1 MGLEKTFIATFLAS
15 MSYYLGAALV
25 VFLLVGA
32 FAAIIAQVFQKVSS
46 HDPKTK
52 QMLS

>member
-1 MGLEKTFIATFLAS
+1 

-32 FAAIIAQVFQKVSS
+32 FAAIIAQVFQKVST
-46 HDPKTK
+46 HDPSKTK